1 MRYIGALL
9 PYQLNSKAD
18 LNINSTILRVLAVM
32 GVLSCMAV
40 TDKSMAQDTL
50 PEEIQDNVPNAAL
63 VGEDMFTYYFWDV
76 YLASL
81 YAPNGRYNTEDAFAL
96 RLKYQRDLEGKKIAQ
111 RSIDEMK
118 KQSSLS
124 QEQAKAWLSKM
135 ESIFPDVS
143 DGDVLTGVATKNG
156 TSVFYFNGEKVD
168 SVEDAD
174 FTARFFN
181 IWLGESTSE
190 PKFRKA
196 LLGES

>member
-18 LNINSTILRVLAVM
+18 LNINGTLLRALAVM

-40 TDKSMAQDTL
+40 TDKSMAQDSL
-50 PEEIQDNVPNAAL
+50 PKEIQDNVPNAAL

-81 YAPNGRYNTEDAFAL
+81 YAPNGRYNTEDVFAL

-124 QEQAKAWLSKM
+124 QEQAKAWLNKM